1 VSAPRFLADED
12 FRNEIVRA
20 VVRREPTIDF
30 TTVQALGMSGT
41 PDDQLLQFAWEN
53 NRVVVSHD
61 ANTMTAE
68 AIRRINDGRQIAG
81 LFIAPQD
88 ADLQAM
94 LDCLLTIAGASEADE
109 WHNLLTFLP
118 W

>member
-1 VSAPRFLADED
+1 LADED

-20 VVRREPTIDF
+20 VIRRDPAIEF
-30 TTVQALGMSGT
+30 VTVQELGLAGT
-41 PDDQLLQFAWEN
+41 PDGQLLQFAWEC

-68 AIRRINDGRQIAG
+68 AIRRIDDGRQIAG
-81 LFIAPQD
+81 LFIAPQN

-94 LDCLLTIAGASEADE
+94 VDCLLTIAGASEADE